1 MVEEAALVLGPLSQG
16 ALRGEPPFFG
26 ELPSATFRPACSPE
40 VTQTSVQKRTVRP
53 SVKAHGSRTSSHWGL
68 LGPGTR
74 AGAGLG
80 AGPAPAN
87 APPPRTPRPGAR
99 ARFHGDAAPGRGSP
113 ATEWACGGGGYM
125 SVGATAGQRPSSSGT
140 SGSRGASRPRPPAAL
155 QPPGQHGAQAGLSE
169 AQKRV
174 LDLEK
179 SLQFLQQQHSD
190 TLVRLHEEIEYL
202 KRENKDLH
210 YKLIMNQKPKKVT
223 ALAAANSQGKARPQL
238 ASSKKRDS
246 KANVPQ
252 KMDLEE
258 ESPAAALLHN
268 GKLDKGPG
276 MQGPAKDEEVETF
289 SAVATS
295 AAGGQHKGKQP
306 PMMGLPPYL
315 RKPTTLQQCEVV
327 IRQLWNANLLQAQ
340 ELQHLKTILEGK
352 QRPKAAPEEAGPSS
366 PKDQEA
372 PHLGAMQLPKVP
384 TKGVPMKCLILSPMP
399 VAERSVLPTLKQNLK
414 SSFAERQKRLQVVR
428 SRRLHRSVL

>member
-1 MVEEAALVLGPLSQG
+1 
-16 ALRGEPPFFG
+16 
-26 ELPSATFRPACSPE
+26 
-40 VTQTSVQKRTVRP
+40 
-53 SVKAHGSRTSSHWGL
+53 
-68 LGPGTR
+68 
-74 AGAGLG
+74 
-80 AGPAPAN
+80 
-87 APPPRTPRPGAR
+87 
-99 ARFHGDAAPGRGSP
+99 
-113 ATEWACGGGGYM
+113 M
-125 SVGATAGQRPSSSGT
+125 SVGATAGQRPPSSGT
-140 SGSRGASRPRPPAAL
+140 SGSRGASRPRPRPPAAL
-155 QPPGQHGAQAGLSE
+155 QPSGQHGAQAGLSE

-246 KANVPQ
+246 KTNVPQ

-289 SAVATS
+289 STVATS

-306 PMMGLPPYL
+306 PTMGLPPYL

-340 ELQHLKTILEGK
+340 ELQHLKTLLEGK